1 MKINITASD
10 DLKKAYCQ
18 VLNVYTLNEQ
28 FKDEGM
34 SKINTVNVSCK
45 LKNIISVTYKLNNL
59 VTFSV
64 KKIFNLKLGF
74 LI

>member
-1 MKINITASD
+1 MNITVSD

-28 FKDEGM
+28 FQDEGM

-45 LKNIISVTYKLNNL
+45 LKKIINMTCKLNNSI
-59 VTFSV
+59 TFMLR
-64 KKIFNLKLGF
+64 KF
-74 LI
+74 L